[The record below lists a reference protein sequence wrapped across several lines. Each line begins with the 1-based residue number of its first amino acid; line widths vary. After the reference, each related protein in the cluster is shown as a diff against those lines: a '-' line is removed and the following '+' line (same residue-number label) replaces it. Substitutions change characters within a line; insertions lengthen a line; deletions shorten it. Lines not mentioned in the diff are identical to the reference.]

1 MADVIKIEGLEE
13 LKKELRQ
20 FPEQL
25 QKKALDKSVRAGSRI
40 IVKAARNKAP
50 KRAQQWEGMKYPN
63 PPGTLKKGIK
73 AEKAR
78 RMPVYFRRDIIGFSP
93 IAWYGALDER
103 GHKIVRGGTLA
114 GGSKRRKTS
123 GLPFDRKGR
132 PTTSGQGRVI
142 AHAAARPFLRP
153 AFDENQGKVID
164 AMKEKLGQEIGKLK
178 MTYLKAK

>member
-1 MADVIKIEGLEE
+1 MADFEIKIEGLDE
-13 LKKELRQ
+13 LKRELSQ

-25 QKKALDKSVRAGSRI
+25 QKKALDKAVRAGSRI

-93 IAWYGALDER
+93 IAWYGALVER
-103 GHKIVRGGTLA
+103 GHKIVRKG
-114 GGSKRRKTS
+114 KT
-123 GLPFDRKGR
+123 
-132 PTTSGQGRVI
+132 I
-142 AHAAARPFLRP
+142 AHVAARPFLRP

-164 AMKEKLGQEIGKLK
+164 AMKEKLGDEIGKIK
-178 MTYLKAK
+178 MIYLKAE

>member
-93 IAWYGALDER
+93 SAWYGALVER
-103 GHKIVRGGTLA
+103 GHKIVRGN
-114 GGSKRRKTS
+114 KTI
-123 GLPFDRKGR
+123 GH
-132 PTTSGQGRVI
+132 V
-142 AHAAARPFLRP
+142 AAKPFLRP
-153 AFDENQGKVID
+153 AFDENLNKAIE
-164 AMKEKLGQEIGKLK
+164 AMKETLGKAIGKIK
-178 MTYLKAK
+178 MN